1 MGFKV
6 IKRKKNRRY
15 RGSKGCGGGFR
26 QKRRGKG
33 NKGGVGMSGTGKR
46 SSQKMQHG
54 QIVAKEHG
62 FEKYFGKSGYTSAST
77 AKDKKDEMNLDDI
90 QKVYGDKKEIVLE
103 GYKILGRGEG
113 FKVTIKAET
122 ASKSAIEK
130 MEKAGGK
137 IIIKEVPIREVKKV
151 EKKVEAKEK
160 KK

>member
-1 MGFKV
+1 MGFK
-6 IKRKKNRRY
+6 IKKEKKNRRY

-33 NKGGVGMSGTGKR
+33 SHGGKGMSGTGKR
-46 SSQKMQHG
+46 SSQKMQFG
-54 QIVAKEHG
+54 QIVAKNAG

-77 AKDKKDEMNLDDI
+77 AKNKKDELNLDDI
-90 QKVYGDKKEIVLE
+90 QKTLGHQKEIVLE

-113 FKVTIKAET
+113 FKSVIKAET

-137 IIIKEVPIREVKKV
+137 IVIKEYKEPVVVKT
-151 EKKVEAKEK
+151 EKKTERK
-160 KK
+160 K